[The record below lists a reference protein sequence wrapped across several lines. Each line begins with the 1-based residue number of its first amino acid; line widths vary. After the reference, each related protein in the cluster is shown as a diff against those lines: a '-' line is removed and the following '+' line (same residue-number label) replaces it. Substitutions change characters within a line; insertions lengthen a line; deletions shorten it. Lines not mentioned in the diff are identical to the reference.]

1 MAAVAVMIAL
11 TVRATMFDY
20 RSADYVMFL
29 KPWYDHIADNGGY
42 HALRS
47 DFSDYNVPYLYLM
60 AFLTYLP
67 VPALAGIKTI
77 SVLFDLL
84 LAFFT
89 YRIVRL
95 RFLDSWQPVA
105 AATAVLFLPTVVANS
120 ARWGQ
125 ADSIFT
131 AFLIGGLYYVLRA
144 RHWLAGAF
152 FGLALGFKLQAVF
165 IFPLLGIL
173 VLRKRLPW
181 PSLLAIPGV
190 YLALDVP
197 ALLLGAAPEK
207 LLTVYARQTGTYQQ
221 LTLNAASVYQFIA
234 PGTHADILRTAG
246 VVFTGALVA
255 ILTVITVRSRVELT
269 PTRIVLVAT
278 ASVIAVPFFLPS
290 MHERYF
296 YPADVLSVIAAC
308 YLPRRLWYLPVAVQV
323 ASFLT
328 YLTYFAQ
335 SSQPV
340 GGGATGNSAVSGA
353 GGNAAA
359 FPPAPELKLAAA
371 LMALALVAV
380 LWSAVREF
388 RAHVRSTPA
397 TGGTGNRAR
406 SSRCR
411 PPRAFSRL
419 PGLRQVHIS
428 MSRHDGTMTAT
439 SATGTAA
446 LTVHGGGPVPRIPAL
461 AAGRLPPLTMR
472 TAT

>member
-1 MAAVAVMIAL
+1 MIAL

-20 RSADYVMFL
+20 HSADYVMFL
-29 KPWYDHIADNGGY
+29 KPWYDHISTNGGY
-42 HALRS
+42 HALRA

-60 AFLTYLP
+60 TLLTYLP
-67 VPALAGIKTI
+67 VPALAGIKII

-89 YRIVRL
+89 YRIVQL
-95 RFLDSWQPVA
+95 RFPDSWQSFA

-131 AFLIGGLYYVLRA
+131 AFLVGGVYSVLRA
-144 RHWLAGAF
+144 RPWLAGAF

-173 VLRKRLPW
+173 ALSRRLPW

-197 ALLLGAAPEK
+197 ALLLGASPEK
-207 LLTVYARQTGTYQQ
+207 LLTVYARQTGAYQQ

-234 PGTHADILRTAG
+234 AGTHADILRTAG

-255 ILTVITVRSRVELT
+255 ILTGLTVRSHVDLT
-269 PTRIVLVAT
+269 PTRIVLLAT

-335 SSQPV
+335 SSQPA
-340 GGGATGNSAVSGA
+340 GGGATGNGAVSGAVNGA

-359 FPPAPELKLAAA
+359 FPPAPELRLAAA

-380 LWSAVREF
+380 LWTTVREF
-388 RAHVRSTPA
+388 RAHVQSTPA
-397 TGGTGNRAR
+397 TGGTGNRAC

-439 SATGTAA
+439 SAAGTAA
-446 LTVHGGGPVPRIPAL
+446 GT

-472 TAT
+472 T